1 MKSFEI
7 DTELQ
12 QMTKQLNRTTSIA
25 NTLEKELPGPLIADV
40 REYWLAYEQAATDED
55 VIPVSHTELKN
66 VLYKVWAQSDF
77 VARLCINAP
86 ARLHGLCSS
95 GDLLLAYLPGEAQ
108 QRIQAELT
116 GITNISDL
124 RQRLRQWRQREM
136 LRIAWRD
143 LAGWADLKETMF
155 ALSELASACM
165 DTALCYLTPWLQK
178 EYGTPYGEQS
188 KKPQHLVVLGMG
200 KLGAYELNFSSD
212 IDLIFAFPE
221 EGDTQ
226 GATRSISNNE
236 YFVKLGRQL
245 IDAIGTST
253 AEGFVFRVDMRLR
266 PFGESGSLAM
276 SFDAIALY
284 YQTQGRDWERYAL
297 IKARAVAGDIA
308 QGQVLLESL
317 SPFVFRR
324 YLDFGAIEALRE
336 MKGLIAQQVR
346 KKSLVRNIKLGAGGI
361 REIEFIGQ
369 VFQLIRGGCESKL
382 KARGIVDV
390 LQTLMK
396 LNYLPDFV
404 VHELI
409 TAYDFL
415 RRTEN
420 RLQAYE
426 DRQTHDLPQ
435 DESQQFKLAYAMG
448 FTDWSE
454 FYIFLQKTMRTV
466 HHHFEQV
473 FSAPQTEHSSDDEN
487 KQNLATLWAI
497 GAEFDQAYEVLQ
509 HNAFQQP
516 EDVVRCLTG
525 MRESSNYRHLSP
537 RGRARLDHLIPL
549 TLGAA
554 AQTTQP
560 TVAFLRVMTVLEA
573 IGRRSSYYALLLEHP
588 MALSQLVQLCAAS
601 PWLTTYV
608 AQHPLLLDELL
619 DPRFLYAPPD
629 RAALAHE
636 MSQLIQRVK
645 EDDLESQMEVL
656 RSFTQ
661 SNILK
666 VAAAD
671 VSNALPLMKVSDHLT
686 AIAEVVLNKVMK
698 CAWQHLLQRYG
709 GPIRHDAGVQRESRF
724 AIIAYGKMGGYELG
738 YGSDLDL
745 VFLHDGDEIDGI
757 TDGDQS
763 VPHSV
768 FFARLAQRI
777 IHMLR
782 TQTPTGVMYDVD
794 VRLRPSGASGLLVT
808 SIASF
813 AQYQN
818 KEAWTW
824 EHQALVRARFVAGA
838 PTLHQAFERIRQQV
852 LARER
857 DPVTLQTE
865 VREMRERMRQ
875 ELASKRSE
883 MFDIKQDRGGIADI
897 EFIVQYL
904 VLRWAHQ
911 YPELLQWEDN
921 MRLLASC
928 KAIGVLQSEQADVLS
943 HAYRNY
949 RSEVHKRKLQ
959 NEPAEVSSQDYAEER
974 RAVSQIWRDMMEH

>member
-1 MKSFEI
+1 
-7 DTELQ
+7 
-12 QMTKQLNRTTSIA
+12 MTDINAQWRN
-25 NTLEKELPGPLIADV
+25 LPESLIVDV
-40 REYWLAYEQAATDED
+40 KEYWLAYEQANTNENI
-55 VIPVSHTELKN
+55 IPIVHPELKS
-66 VLYKVWAQSDF
+66 VLYKVWFQSDF

-86 ARLHGLCSS
+86 ARLHDLCSS

-108 QRIQAELT
+108 KRAQAKLA
-116 GITNISDL
+116 GLTNISDL
-124 RQRLRQWRQREM
+124 KQRLRQWRQREM

-143 LAGWADLKETMF
+143 LAGWADLSETLF
-155 ALSELASACM
+155 ALSELASACL
-165 DTALCYLTPWLQK
+165 DVALRYLTPWLQK
-178 EYGTPYGEQS
+178 EYGIPYGEQS
-188 KKPQHLVVLGMG
+188 KTPQHLVVLGMG

-212 IDLIFAFPE
+212 IDLIFVFPE
-221 EGDTQ
+221 EGSTQ
-226 GATRSISNNE
+226 GAARSISNNE

-245 IDAIGTST
+245 IDVIGTST

-276 SFDAIALY
+276 SFDAVALY

-308 QGQVLLESL
+308 QGEILLESL

-346 KKSLVRNIKLGAGGI
+346 RKNLIRNIKLGAGGI

-369 VFQLIRGGCESKL
+369 VFQLIRGGCEPRL
-382 KARGIVDV
+382 KARGIVNI
-390 LQTLMK
+390 LQTLME

-404 VHELI
+404 AQELI

-420 RLQAYE
+420 RLQAYA

-435 DESQQFKLAYAMG
+435 DESEQFKLAYAMG
-448 FTDWSE
+448 FTDWPE
-454 FYIFLQKTMRTV
+454 FYTCLQKTMRTV

-473 FSAPQTEHSSDDEN
+473 FSTPQTEHCSDDEN
-487 KQNLATLWAI
+487 KQKFVTLWAI
-497 GAEFDQAYEVLQ
+497 GAEFDQAHDVLQ
-509 HNAFQQP
+509 DNGFQQP
-516 EDVVRCLTG
+516 ADVIRCLAG
-525 MRESSNYRHLSP
+525 MRESSNYRYLSP

-554 AQTTQP
+554 AQAAQP
-560 TVAFLRVMTVLEA
+560 TVAFSRVMTVLEA

-588 MALSQLVQLCAAS
+588 MALSQLIQLCAAS

-629 RAALAHE
+629 RAALAYE
-636 MSQLIQRVK
+636 MSQLMLRVK
-645 EDDLESQMEVL
+645 KDDIESQMEVL

-686 AIAEVVLNKVMK
+686 DIAEVVLNQVLE

-709 GPIRHDAGVQRESRF
+709 APVCHEAGVRRQAHF

-745 VFLHDGDEIDGI
+745 VFLHDGDDINGVTE
-757 TDGDQS
+757 GDRPVS
-763 VPHSV
+763 HAV
-768 FFARLAQRI
+768 FFVRLAQRM
-777 IHMLR
+777 IHMLH

-794 VRLRPSGASGLLVT
+794 VRLRPSGTSGLLVT
-808 SIASF
+808 SMASF

-818 KEAWTW
+818 KKAWTW

-838 PTLHQAFERIRQQV
+838 PILRQAFEGIRQHV
-852 LARER
+852 LAQER
-857 DPVTLQTE
+857 APVKLQTE

-875 ELASKRSE
+875 ELTSKRSE
-883 MFDIKQDRGGIADI
+883 TFDIKQDRGGIADI

-911 YPELLQWEDN
+911 HPELLQWEDN

-928 KAIGVLQSEQADVLS
+928 KTIAVLKPEQADALS

-959 NEPAEVSSQDYAEER
+959 NEPAEVSAQYYVEER
-974 RAVSQIWRDMMEH
+974 KAVSQVWHDMMNE

>member
-1 MKSFEI
+1 M
-7 DTELQ
+7 TE
-12 QMTKQLNRTTSIA
+12 RFDGTTSIA
-25 NTLEKELPGPLIADV
+25 NAQREKFPEWLVADAK
-40 REYWLAYEQAATDED
+40 EYWLAYEQAAKDEN
-55 VIPVSHTELKN
+55 VVPVSHPELKN
-66 VLYKVWAQSDF
+66 VLYKVWSQSDF
-77 VARLCINAP
+77 IARLCINEP
-86 ARLHGLCSS
+86 TRLHDLCSS

-108 QRIQAELT
+108 QRAQTKLANV
-116 GITNISDL
+116 TNIFDL
-124 RQRLRQWRQREM
+124 KPRLRQWRQREM

-143 LAGWADLKETMF
+143 LAGWADLSETLF
-155 ALSELASACM
+155 SLSELASACLNV
-165 DTALCYLTPWLQK
+165 ALGYLTPWLQK
-178 EYGTPYGEQS
+178 EYGVPYGEQS
-188 KKPQHLVVLGMG
+188 KTPQHLVVLGMG

-221 EGDTQ
+221 EGSTQ
-226 GATRSISNNE
+226 GAARSISNNE

-245 IDAIGTST
+245 IDVIGTST

-276 SFDAIALY
+276 SFDAIELY

-297 IKARAVAGDIA
+297 IKARAVAGDIV
-308 QGQVLLESL
+308 QGEILLESL

-336 MKGLIAQQVR
+336 MKGLIAQQVLR
-346 KKSLVRNIKLGAGGI
+346 KNLIRNIKLGAGGI

-369 VFQLIRGGCESKL
+369 VFQLIRGGCEPRL
-382 KARGIVDV
+382 KARGIVDILNV
-390 LQTLMK
+390 LME

-404 VHELI
+404 ARELI

-420 RLQAYE
+420 RLQAYA

-435 DESQQFKLAYAMG
+435 DESEQLKLAYSMG
-448 FTDWSE
+448 FSDWPE
-454 FYIFLQKTMRTV
+454 FYTFLKKTMHTV

-473 FSAPQTEHSSDDEN
+473 FSAPQTEQGSDDEN
-487 KQNLATLWAI
+487 KQNFVTLWAI
-497 GAEFDQAYEVLQ
+497 GAEFDQAHDVLQ
-509 HNAFQQP
+509 SNGFQP
-516 EDVVRCLTG
+516 SADVIRCLAG
-525 MRESSNYRHLSP
+525 MRASSNYRHLSV

-554 AQTTQP
+554 AHTAQP
-560 TVAFLRVMTVLEA
+560 TVAFLRVMVVLEA

-601 PWLTTYV
+601 PWLTAYV

-629 RAALAHE
+629 RENLARE
-636 MSQLIQRVK
+636 MNQLMSSVK
-645 EDDLESQMEVL
+645 QDDLESQMDVL

-671 VSNALPLMKVSDHLT
+671 VSNTLPLMKVSDHLT
-686 AIAEVVLNKVMK
+686 DIAEVVLNQVLE

-709 GPIRHDAGVQRESRF
+709 APVCYEAGVRRQAHF

-745 VFLHDGDEIDGI
+745 VFLHDGDDIDGL
-757 TDGDQS
+757 TEGDRS
-763 VPHSV
+763 VSHSV
-768 FFARLAQRI
+768 FFVRLAQRI
-777 IHMLR
+777 IHMLH
-782 TQTPTGVMYDVD
+782 TQTTTGVMYDVD

-808 SIASF
+808 SMASF
-813 AQYQN
+813 ARYQN

-838 PTLHQAFERIRQQV
+838 PILRQTFERIRQQV

-857 DPVTLQTE
+857 DPVKLQAE

-875 ELASKRSE
+875 ELTSKRSE

-904 VLRWAHQ
+904 ILRWAHQ
-911 YPELLQWEDN
+911 HPELLQWEDN
-921 MRLLASC
+921 IRLLASC
-928 KAIGVLQSEQADVLS
+928 KTIGVLKPEQADVLS

-959 NEPAEVSSQDYAEER
+959 NEPAEVSSHDYVDECS
-974 RAVSQIWRDMMEH
+974 AVSQIWHDMMELE

>member
-1 MKSFEI
+1 M
-7 DTELQ
+7 TE
-12 QMTKQLNRTTSIA
+12 QLSQITSTT
-25 NTLEKELPGPLIADV
+25 NTQEKGLPEPLIADV
-40 REYWLAYEQAATDED
+40 REYWLAYEQAATDEA
-55 VIPVSHTELKN
+55 VIPVSHAELKN
-66 VLYKVWAQSDF
+66 VLYKVWLQSDF

-86 ARLHGLCSS
+86 ARLHELCSS

-108 QRIQAELT
+108 QRIKAELT
-116 GITNISDL
+116 GTTNISDL
-124 RQRLRQWRQREM
+124 KQRLRQWRQREM

-165 DTALCYLTPWLQK
+165 DIALCYLTPWLQK

-212 IDLIFAFPE
+212 IDLIFVFPE
-221 EGDTQ
+221 EGETQ
-226 GATRSISNNE
+226 GAMHSISNHE
-236 YFVKLGRQL
+236 YFIKLGRQL
-245 IDAIGTST
+245 IDVIGTRT
-253 AEGFVFRVDMRLR
+253 VDGFVFRVDMRLR
-266 PFGESGSLAM
+266 PFGNSGSLVM
-276 SFDAIALY
+276 NFDAIALY

-297 IKARAVAGDIA
+297 IKARPVAGDIA
-308 QGQVLLESL
+308 QGEMLLESL

-324 YLDFGAIEALRE
+324 YLDFGALEALRE

-361 REIEFIGQ
+361 REIEFVGQ
-369 VFQLIRGGCESKL
+369 VFQLIRGGCEPRL

-390 LQTLMK
+390 LQTLRV
-396 LNYLPDFV
+396 LNYLPAFV

-409 TAYDFL
+409 IAYDFL

-420 RLQAYE
+420 RLQAYA

-435 DESQQFKLAYAMG
+435 DEREQLKLAYAMG
-448 FTDWSE
+448 FTGWSE
-454 FYIFLQKTMRTV
+454 FYTCLQKTMQTV

-473 FSAPQTEHSSDDEN
+473 FTAPQTEHANDDEN

-497 GAEFDQAYEVLQ
+497 GAEFDQAHEVLQ
-509 HNAFQQP
+509 HNGFQQP
-516 EDVVRCLTG
+516 EEVVRCLTT
-525 MRESSNYRHLSP
+525 MRASSSYRHLSS
-537 RGRARLDHLIPL
+537 RGRVRLDHLIPL

-554 AQTTQP
+554 AQATQP
-560 TVAFLRVMTVLEA
+560 TVAFLRVMMVLEA
-573 IGRRSSYYALLLEHP
+573 IGRRSAYYALLLEHP

-636 MSQLIQRVK
+636 MSQLMQRVK
-645 EDDLESQMEVL
+645 ENDLESQMDVL

-671 VSNALPLMKVSDHLT
+671 VSDALPLMKVSDHLT
-686 AIAEVVLNKVMK
+686 AIAEVVLNKVME

-709 GPIRHDAGVQRESRF
+709 MPTCSDAGVRREARF

-745 VFLHDGDEIDGI
+745 VFLHDGDEVDGV
-757 TDGDQS
+757 TEGDRS
-763 VPHSV
+763 VSHSV

-808 SIASF
+808 SMSSF
-813 AQYQN
+813 IRYQN
-818 KEAWTW
+818 KQAWTW

-838 PTLHQAFERIRQQV
+838 PILRQAFERIRQQV

-857 DPVTLQTE
+857 DPVKLQTE

-883 MFDIKQDRGGIADI
+883 VFDIKQDRGGIADI

-904 VLRWAHQ
+904 TLRWGHQ

-921 MRLLASC
+921 IRLLASC
-928 KAIGVLQSEQADVLS
+928 KAIAVLQPEQADVLS
-943 HAYRNY
+943 NAYRSY

-959 NEPAEVSSQDYAEER
+959 NEPAEVSSHYYVEER
-974 RAVSQIWRDMMEH
+974 KAVSQIWHDMMESE